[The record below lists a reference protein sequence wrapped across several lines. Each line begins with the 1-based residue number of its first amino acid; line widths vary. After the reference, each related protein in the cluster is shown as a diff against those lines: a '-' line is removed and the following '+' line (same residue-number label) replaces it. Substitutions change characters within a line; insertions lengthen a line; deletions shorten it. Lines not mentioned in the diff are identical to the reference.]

1 MSINWVHGRYREDS
15 MIFDST
21 WEAEEWAN
29 SLYPEFI
36 GEGFVNV
43 GYATP
48 DKKVADF
55 LIREIPR
62 WAEILRSHDPS
73 IPSVT
78 VRSSPNTIV
87 GRLIFKAWIEPKKH

>member
-1 MSINWVHGRYREDS
+1 MDINWIHGRDKED
-15 MIFDST
+15 IRVFDSV
-21 WEAEEWAN
+21 WEVEEWAN
-29 SLYPEFI
+29 SLYPDII

-62 WAEILRSHDPS
+62 WAEIVRSHDPA
-73 IPSVT
+73 IPSVN
-78 VRSSPNTIV
+78 VHSSTDTID
-87 GRLIFKAWIEPKKH
+87 GRLIFKVWIEPKKH